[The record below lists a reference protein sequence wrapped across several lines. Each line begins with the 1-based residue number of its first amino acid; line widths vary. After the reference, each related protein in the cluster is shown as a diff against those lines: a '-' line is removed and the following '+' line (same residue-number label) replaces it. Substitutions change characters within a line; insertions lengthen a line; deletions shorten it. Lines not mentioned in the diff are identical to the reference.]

1 MVGEASNVY
10 VEYCVCVGVF
20 VCVCAWKAMPVKKVI
35 ARNNNKS
42 LKAWTVPWQNLGGDF
57 LPVHHRGPAIGPP
70 WTRLV
75 ASLLQL
81 TPTRD

>member
-1 MVGEASNVY
+1 
-10 VEYCVCVGVF
+10 
-20 VCVCAWKAMPVKKVI
+20 MPVKKVI

-42 LKAWTVPWQNLGGDF
+42 LKAWTVPWQNLDGDF